1 MTEKELK
8 SICDYIV
15 KFLILFTLGFYILSI
30 IEKNSMKNYAFFL
43 GILSTGIFAFLV
55 IVISGCIKTDRA
67 SIIAIFGLSM
77 AMLMV
82 WNHYI
87 KSVPVS
93 DYKVLWDGAN
103 QIVDGTFSSR
113 AIRKDD
119 YFCFY
124 NYQIAYAFYLSLL
137 IRIFHGSIAAIRVVE
152 MIVMAFTNVVLYKTL
167 RLFTSQRTSF
177 CGAALFMGWPYLFM
191 GSGILNNQHE
201 SMLFEALAVYM
212 FLKYIDKE
220 KVMPCKWI
228 ICAVFISIA
237 VIMRPTAFV
246 VMIAVTLLPV
256 LLFFLKKN
264 NQYLIRGGIIL
275 ISYLVISNTI
285 NGIFLLSGL
294 APYGIKSSNLWFKL
308 TLGLTGNG
316 ITKQNTTDAQHTNL
330 YYDLKYYGFNYDLY
344 KEAAAAYIKK
354 LIKSRSINFEFVLN
368 KMVYF
373 AGVVD
378 NQFGLNGTNFLKTHP
393 VTRNVL
399 NVMGICIY
407 FLSVVFASIRC
418 MLWNIMERNEISLPA
433 LIFLGYFVVYFV
445 FETQTRYR
453 YEQYYML
460 FLLAVPAMSSVWRM
474 LKRNKGKIMNIM

>member
-1 MTEKELK
+1 MTEKNLK
-8 SICDYIV
+8 SICNHIV
-15 KFLILFTLGFYILSI
+15 MFLILFALGFYILSI
-30 IEKNSMKNYAFFL
+30 IEKGTMKNYAFVL
-43 GILSTGIFAFLV
+43 GVLSTGTFAFLI
-55 IVISGCIKTDRA
+55 IVLSGSIKTDRA

-77 AMLMV
+77 AMLIV
-82 WNHYI
+82 WNHFI
-87 KSVPVS
+87 KAVPVS

-137 IRIFHGSIAAIRVVE
+137 VRIFHGSLAAIRVVS
-152 MIVMAFTNVVLYKTL
+152 MVVMALTNVVLYKTF
-167 RLFTSQRTSF
+167 RLFTSQRTAF

-212 FLKYIDKE
+212 FLKYIDRG

-228 ICAVFISIA
+228 ICAAFISIA
-237 VIMRPTAFV
+237 VIMRPTALV
-246 VMIAVTLLPV
+246 VMIAITLLPI
-256 LLFFLKKN
+256 LKAFLKN
-264 NQYLIRGGIIL
+264 NKQYLISGGIVL
-275 ISYLVISNTI
+275 VSYWVISNAI

-294 APYGIKSSNLWFKL
+294 APYGIKSNNLWFKL
-308 TLGLTGNG
+308 SLGLTGNG

-330 YYDLKYYGFNYDLY
+330 YYDLKYYGFNYDSY

-354 LIKSRSINFEFVLN
+354 IIKSISFEFVLN
-368 KMVYF
+368 KMVDF

-378 NQFGLNGTNFLKTHP
+378 NQFGFTGTNFLKTHP
-393 VTRNVL
+393 VIRNVL
-399 NVMGICIY
+399 NAMGICIY

-418 MLWNIMERNEISLPA
+418 MLWNIMDRDEISLPT
-433 LIFLGYFVVYFV
+433 LIFLGYFIVYLV

-460 FLLAVPAMSSVWRM
+460 FLMAVPAMQSVWRM
-474 LKRNKGKIMNIM
+474 MKRNKGKVMNIIID